1 MSTYLDTILQRTRAD
16 LEQQK
21 HAVPLAAL
29 MDMPGYHV
37 PRRPFELA
45 LRRRSPA
52 VIAEIKAASPSRGV
66 IRPAMDVAAI
76 ARSYVDGGAAA
87 LSVLTDVPFF
97 HGHLDYMALARAG
110 HTVPVLRKD
119 FILDPYQVHQARA
132 YQADAIL
139 LIVAALDLSRLMELR
154 ALAEEL
160 GLGVLVEVHS
170 AEELDALDGAHFP
183 VIGINNRDLA
193 TFVTDLNTSVHI
205 RRMIGSDAVCVSESG
220 IQTAADMRSLRSHD
234 IDAFLI
240 GEGFMR
246 APDPGAALRAMLAE
260 IQENQS

>member
-1 MSTYLDTILQRTRAD
+1 MSSYLDTILQRTRED
-16 LEQQK
+16 IVHQK
-21 HAVPLAAL
+21 HALPLGAL
-29 MDMPGYHV
+29 MDMPGYYV

-76 ARSYVDGGAAA
+76 ARSYVDAGAAA
-87 LSVLTDVPFF
+87 LSVLTDEPFF
-97 HGHLDYMALARAG
+97 HGRLEYMARARAG
-110 HTVPVLRKD
+110 HAVPVLRKD

-139 LIVAALDLSRLMELR
+139 LIVAALGLSELMELNV
-154 ALAEEL
+154 LAEEL

-170 AEELDALDGAHFP
+170 PEELDALDGGHFP
-183 VIGINNRDLA
+183 VVGINNRDLA
-193 TFVTDLNTSVHI
+193 TFVTDLNTSVRI
-205 RRMIGSDAVCVSESG
+205 RGMIGSDVVCVSESG
-220 IQTAADMRSLRSHD
+220 IQTAADMRALRAHD

-240 GEGFMR
+240 GERFMR
-246 APDPGAALRAMLAE
+246 APDPGEALRAMLAGVRE
-260 IQENQS
+260 DQT

>member
-1 MSTYLDTILQRTRAD
+1 MSTYLDTILRRTRED
-16 LEQQK
+16 IELQK
-21 HAVPLAAL
+21 HALPVAAL
-29 MDMPGYHV
+29 MDMPGYHA

-66 IRPAMDVAAI
+66 IRADMDVAAI
-76 ARSYVDGGAAA
+76 ARSYVDAGAAA

-97 HGHLDYMALARAG
+97 QGHLDYIALARAG

-119 FILDPYQVHQARA
+119 FMLDPYQVYQARA

-139 LIVAALDLSRLMELR
+139 LIVAALELPRLMELR

-170 AEELDALDGAHFP
+170 PEELDALNGAHFP
-183 VIGINNRDLA
+183 VVGINNRDLA

-205 RRMIGSDAVCVSESG
+205 RGMIGSDVVCVSESG
-220 IQTAADMRSLRSHD
+220 IQTAADMRALRAHD

-246 APDPGAALRAMLAE
+246 APDPGVALRAMLAE
-260 IQENQS
+260 VREGRP